1 MGLEAPCCFKLDHI
15 NIFKMDNFIFKA
27 DSLYCEDVNIRDIA
41 EKYGTPAYI
50 YSKKTLEEN
59 INSYKNAFSKKDNLI
74 CFSVKSL
81 SNLSILE
88 LLHRNGFGFDIVSG
102 GELERVVSAGGDPKK
117 TIFTGI
123 AKSEEE
129 ILNGIKKNILSFNI
143 ESESEMYRIENIA
156 SKENKT
162 VDVAIRFNPEVD
174 SGGHEYIKTGRKK
187 DKFGIFLDQ
196 IIRFVE
202 HISTSK
208 HLNLIGLSCHIGS
221 QIVDLNDYKITAK
234 YIKRLAEE
242 IDKFGIKLEFLDLG
256 GGLGISYS
264 NLDTPTPKEL
274 ADIIEQELEDRA
286 EKIIL
291 EPGRSISG
299 NAGILITKVEYIKDK
314 YLIVDSG
321 MNDLLRP
328 ALYQAKHDICNIE
341 KNTAE
346 SSEWNIVGPI
356 CESSDVLA
364 KDFKMSAKEGDILA
378 IKTAG
383 AYGHVMSSNY
393 NTRRRPPEI
402 LVDKD
407 QYKIIRKRESYDD
420 LFKNEMEIED

>member
-1 MGLEAPCCFKLDHI
+1 MSNFFFKE
-15 NIFKMDNFIFKA
+15 NSF
-27 DSLYCEDVNIRDIA
+27 YCEDVNIKDIA
-41 EKYGTPAYI
+41 KKYGTPTYI

-59 INSYKNAFSKKDNLI
+59 INNYKNAFSKKESLI

-88 LLHRNGFGFDIVSG
+88 LLQDNDFGFDIVSG
-102 GELERVVSAGGDPKK
+102 GELERVIAAGGDPRK

-129 ILNGIKKNILSFNI
+129 ILNGIKRNILSFNI
-143 ESESEMYRIENIA
+143 ESESEMKRIENIA

-196 IIRFVE
+196 IIKLVE
-202 HISTSK
+202 HISNSK

-221 QIVDLNDYKITAK
+221 QIIDLDDYKITARYVK
-234 YIKRLAEE
+234 KLAEE
-242 IDKFGIKLEFLDLG
+242 IDKFGINLEFLDLG

-264 NLDTPTPKEL
+264 NLETPMPNEL
-274 ADIIEQELEDRA
+274 AAIIEQELESRN

-346 SSEWNIVGPI
+346 STEWTIVGPI

-364 KDFKMSAKEGDILA
+364 KDFKMSVREGDILA
-378 IKTAG
+378 IKTTG

-407 QYKIIRKRESYDD
+407 NYKVIRKRESYED
-420 LFKNEMEIED
+420 LFKNEIEIEN